1 MALAS
6 IFRMN
11 VLDDGR
17 FVGLTKNSIIYGVI
31 KLEQKAELNC
41 KIEENSKLKYL
52 SLNSEP

>member
-31 KLEQKAELNC
+31 KLEQKAELSC